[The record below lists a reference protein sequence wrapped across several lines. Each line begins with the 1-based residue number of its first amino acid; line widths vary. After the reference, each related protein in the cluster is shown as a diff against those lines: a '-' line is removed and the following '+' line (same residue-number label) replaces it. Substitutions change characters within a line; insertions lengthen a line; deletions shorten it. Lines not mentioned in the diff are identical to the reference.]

1 MPRRHLTGR
10 VSVAGYL
17 TRAKPREISLCAQPA
32 MSPQSDVVVMASR
45 QSDQRLFAELV
56 ERAGYRADSQCVT
69 EPAGEYRSEALA
81 TIVCHRACSSMPE
94 PGVPRVARGSRIVV
108 ISDCTTE
115 KAVVQA
121 LESGAHHYFD
131 IQESPAIL
139 QVRLEAALRQHARTP
154 QRYLEVGPFRF
165 DLLKR
170 QVFVNQQAV
179 SLSPKEYEFAHY
191 VFTHRD
197 RVVENNELM
206 TSVWTLPSEMDSRR
220 IDTAACRVRK
230 KMQLGPDTGWYL
242 RRLRRVGYRLQQSG
256 SSVSG

>member
-1 MPRRHLTGR
+1 
-10 VSVAGYL
+10 
-17 TRAKPREISLCAQPA
+17 
-32 MSPQSDVVVMASR
+32 MSPRTDVVVMASR

-56 ERAGYRADSQCVT
+56 ERAGYRADSLCVA
-69 EPAGEYRSEALA
+69 EAPGEYRTEALA

-94 PGVPRVARGSRIVV
+94 PGVPRVARGSRLVV
-108 ISDCTTE
+108 ISDCTSE

-121 LESGAHHYFD
+121 LESGAHHYFN
-131 IQESPAIL
+131 IHEPPSIL
-139 QVRLEAALRQHARTP
+139 QARLAAALRQHARTP
-154 QRYLEVGPFRF
+154 QRFLEVGPFRF

-170 QVFVNQQAV
+170 QVFVNQQPV

-191 VFTHRD
+191 VFMHRD

-230 KMQLGPDTGWYL
+230 KMLLGPETGWYL
-242 RRLRRVGYRLQQSG
+242 RRLRRVGYRLQQPGGNASG
-256 SSVSG
+256 

>member
-1 MPRRHLTGR
+1 
-10 VSVAGYL
+10 
-17 TRAKPREISLCAQPA
+17 
-32 MSPQSDVVVMASR
+32 MASR
-45 QSDQRLFAELV
+45 QSDQRLFSELV
-56 ERAGYRADSQCVT
+56 ERAGYRADSRPVADCAVAESPGARRA
-69 EPAGEYRSEALA
+69 EPLA

-94 PGVPRVARGSRIVV
+94 PGVPHVARGSRVVV
-108 ISDCTTE
+108 ISDCTSE

-121 LESGAHHYFD
+121 LESGAHHYFN

-154 QRYLEVGPFRF
+154 QRFMDVGPFRF

-170 QVFVNQQAV
+170 QVFVNQQVV

-191 VFTHRD
+191 VFSNRD

-242 RRLRRVGYRLQQSG
+242 RRLRRVGYRLQQPGGALSI
-256 SSVSG
+256 